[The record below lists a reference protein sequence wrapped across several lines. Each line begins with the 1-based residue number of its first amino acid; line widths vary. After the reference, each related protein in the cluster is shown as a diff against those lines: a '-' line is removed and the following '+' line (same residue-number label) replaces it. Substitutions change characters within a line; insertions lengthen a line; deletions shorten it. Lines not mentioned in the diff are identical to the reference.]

1 MKGYIKL
8 INHIGSDQFIGDSA
22 RISFG
27 KANEGKD
34 CENLINYLME
44 HDHSSPFEMAELIF
58 EIKAPIFIARQWF
71 RHRTASYNE
80 ISLRYTEPLKDYF
93 IPEEFREQSK
103 TNKQGSVA
111 MQDKLNGRIATIE
124 AELVMEN
131 AWKSYEYLIS
141 LGVCREQARMVL
153 PTAYFT
159 TFIYKTNLKNLLHF
173 VKLRMHGTAQ
183 AEIRWYAE
191 QIAEIIAEKFPLTW
205 QAFKRFKIESKTLT
219 KEQID
224 IVKKAINGNLLTKQ
238 ESGLSDRHYQQVV
251 DIFFK

>member
-44 HDHSSPFEMAELIF
+44 YDHSSPFEMAELIF

-93 IPEEFREQSK
+93 MPDKFREQSK
-103 TNKQGSVA
+103 TNKQGSVTMQNEVIQEMAKKESKIA
-111 MQDKLNGRIATIE
+111 ME
-124 AELVMEN
+124 ASSQ
-131 AWKSYEYLIS
+131 SYENLIK

-153 PTAYFT
+153 PTSYFT

-173 VKLRMHGTAQ
+173 VKLRIHDTAQ

-191 QIAEIIAEKFPLTW
+191 QIADIIAEKFPLTW
-205 QAFKRFKIESKTLT
+205 QAFKKFKIESKTLT
-219 KEQID
+219 KEQIN
-224 IVKKAINGNLLTKQ
+224 IIKKAINGNLLTK
-238 ESGLSDRHYQQVV
+238 EKSGLSDRHYQQII
-251 DIFFK
+251 DIFF

>member
-1 MKGYIKL
+1 MRGYIKL
-8 INHIGSDQFIGDSA
+8 INHTGSDQFIGDSA

-58 EIKAPIFIARQWF
+58 EIKAPIFVARQWF

-80 ISLRYTEPLKDYF
+80 ISLRYTEPSKDYF
-93 IPEEFREQSK
+93 LPENFREQSK

-111 MQDKLNGRIATIE
+111 MENKENNEIAKEVSEQIMEE
-124 AELVMEN
+124 AWN
-131 AWKSYEYLIS
+131 SYEYLIN
-141 LGVCREQARMVL
+141 LGVCREQARIVL

-173 VKLRMHGTAQ
+173 IKLRMHGTAQ

-224 IVKKAINGNLLTKQ
+224 IVKKAINGNLLTKE
-238 ESGLSDRHYQQVV
+238 ESELSDRHYQQVV

>member
-44 HDHSSPFEMAELIF
+44 HDHSSPFEMVELVF

-80 ISLRYTEPLKDYF
+80 ISFRYTEPLTDYF
-93 IPEEFREQSK
+93 IPEEFRDQSK

-111 MQDKLNGRIATIE
+111 MENKVNGRAVVPTVIA
-124 AELVMEN
+124 AV
-131 AWKSYEYLIS
+131 
-141 LGVCREQARMVL
+141 
-153 PTAYFT
+153 
-159 TFIYKTNLKNLLHF
+159 
-173 VKLRMHGTAQ
+173 
-183 AEIRWYAE
+183 
-191 QIAEIIAEKFPLTW
+191 
-205 QAFKRFKIESKTLT
+205 
-219 KEQID
+219 
-224 IVKKAINGNLLTKQ
+224 
-238 ESGLSDRHYQQVV
+238 
-251 DIFFK
+251 

>member
-1 MKGYIKL
+1 MSSRIKL

-80 ISLRYTEPLKDYF
+80 ISLRYTEPSKDYF

-111 MQDKLNGRIATIE
+111 MESKVNGRIAKIE
-124 AELVMEN
+124 TQMTMEN
-131 AWKSYEYLIS
+131 AWKSYEYLIG

-173 VKLRMHGTAQ
+173 VKLRMHDTAQ

-224 IVKKAINGNLLTKQ
+224 IVKTAINGNLLTK
-238 ESGLSDRHYQQVV
+238 EKSGLSDRHYQQVV